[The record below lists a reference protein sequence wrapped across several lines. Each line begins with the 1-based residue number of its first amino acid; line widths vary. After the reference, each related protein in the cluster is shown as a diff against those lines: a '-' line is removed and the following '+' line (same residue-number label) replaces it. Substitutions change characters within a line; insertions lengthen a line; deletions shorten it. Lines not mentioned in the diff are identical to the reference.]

1 MPTKKSAIKHLRQTK
16 KLADRNTVVKDNL
29 KKLIKKSR
37 QLLVAKN
44 KSEAETAIKQT
55 IKAMDKATQNGVIK
69 KNTASRTKSRLMKQL
84 NKLS

>member
-16 KLADRNTVVKDNL
+16 KLTGRNTVVKDNL
-29 KKLIKKSR
+29 KKLVKKS
-37 QLLVAKN
+37 QKLLVEK
-44 KSEAETAIKQT
+44 KKGEAEASIKQT
-55 IKAMDKATQNGVIK
+55 IKALDKAAQNGVMK